1 MWIEQRRLK
10 SFWLVVFLVT
20 VCAENFSSLQAIAE
34 PVPQLIYFTRNGLDV
49 KNNKIDELINTFG
62 FACEHIANFPKA
74 CRIETELTAFLSMLS
89 PTRADVTRELNALG
103 AVCDAESDR
112 LHCIHRRHVESAG
125 WFVGSSVPVKIIDD
139 FFRIDLTISGEDGAL
154 RFEAKFNRTERTRSS
169 E

>member
-20 VCAENFSSLQAIAE
+20 VCAENFSSLQAVAE
-34 PVPQLIYFTRNGLDV
+34 PVPQLIYFTRKGLEV
-49 KNNKIDELINTFG
+49 ENNKIDELINIYG
-62 FACEHIANFPKA
+62 FACEHIAGFPKA

-89 PTRADVTRELNALG
+89 PTRADITRELAALG
-103 AVCDAESDR
+103 AVCGAESDR
-112 LHCIHRRHVESAG
+112 LHCVHRRHVESAG
-125 WFVGSSVPVKIIDD
+125 WFVGSPVPVKIIDD